1 MTFTGKGIIDVD
13 RKALRF
19 QRKPL
24 TKKGDVW
31 ICDIVPAWIIV
42 AGRPVATMDADTE
55 SRLVGITSF
64 TRDELAIMFANFKK
78 LSTTRKNDGVIDKQE
93 FRIMMN
99 VSANTNS
106 PFLDALFKMFDRD
119 GNGTI
124 DFTEFVLA
132 LAIYQNKAKNI
143 PEEDKQKL
151 FFKLYDIDGD
161 GEISH
166 KDLATILT
174 ACFAATYMQVSTED
188 IDALVRTTFAK
199 YTTKPTINFE
209 AFSKAA
215 FRL

>member
-1 MTFTGKGIIDVD
+1 
-13 RKALRF
+13 
-19 QRKPL
+19 
-24 TKKGDVW
+24 
-31 ICDIVPAWIIV
+31 
-42 AGRPVATMDADTE
+42 MDADVET
-55 SRLVGITSF
+55 RLLSLTSF
-64 TRDELAIMFANFKK
+64 TRDELAIMYQNFKK

-99 VSANTNS
+99 VSATANS

-124 DFTEFVLA
+124 DFSEFALA
-132 LAIYQNKAKNI
+132 LAIYQNKAKSI
-143 PEEDKQKL
+143 PDEDKQKL

-166 KDLATILT
+166 KDLSTILT
-174 ACFAATYMQVSTED
+174 ACFAAMYMQVAPED

-199 YTTKPTINFE
+199 YTPKATINFAE
-209 AFSKAA
+209 FAKAG